1 MQFCLTYNFMVSIS
15 IPHSPLHRLWPPSL
29 LTGQKGKK
37 FQGSPGRLWNARKFA
52 FPSASLDANFIST
65 ALHAKGHTQCPP
77 YHTFLS
83 LLKLLSHGQYL
94 SLKKLTS
101 AVCFYGT
108 TLPPDF
114 LPTLRRKRQSYF
126 HACVLHKLHPKL
138 QLFQTVVM
146 KYPIVCCVR
155 T

>member
-101 AVCFYGT
+101 ALFVFM
-108 TLPPDF
+108 TLHSLLTSFPPCAGRDRATSMLVYF
-114 LPTLRRKRQSYF
+114 TNYILNCSYF
-126 HACVLHKLHPKL
+126 KRWSSSIP
-138 QLFQTVVM
+138 
-146 KYPIVCCVR
+146 
-155 T
+155 